1 MAGVFFPQS
10 LPYSTQSYGRPT
22 MGKLPPAILG
32 QEDPSRLICPS
43 DDSITLSPKAQ
54 ETLARQSNPS
64 ESLRPEELADRVGQ
78 GAEYVDALKQARH
91 SAATRAAGNGTDEAL
106 RAVTS
111 NADEVARGA
120 STLSRVGAGA
130 LRVAGPIGVAATV
143 ASSGLEAHQALKDP
157 NASSTER
164 AERVGG
170 AIGSGTGSL
179 AAGAAGA
186 KIGLALGAVG
196 GPPGM
201 VVGAIVGGVGGAI
214 AGSSVGRWLG
224 EKAGGLFA

>member
-10 LPYSTQSYGRPT
+10 FPYSSQSPVQPL

-32 QEDPSRLICPS
+32 QDDPSQLWCRS
-43 DDSITLSPKAQ
+43 DDSVTLSPTAR
-54 ETLARQSNPS
+54 ETL
-64 ESLRPEELADRVGQ
+64 SLQGQHAGGHRPEEIADRVGQ
-78 GAEYVDALKQARH
+78 GAEYVDAVKQARH
-91 SAATRAAGNGTDEAL
+91 STTARAAGGSADDAL
-106 RAVTS
+106 KGVVSSADDVTRS
-111 NADEVARGA
+111 A
-120 STLSRVGAGA
+120 STRVSAGA

-157 NASSTER
+157 NANSTEK

-179 AAGAAGA
+179 AAGASGA
-186 KIGLALGAVG
+186 KIGLALGAAG
-196 GPPGM
+196 GPPDM